1 MHTVLLNS
9 QGLTIER
16 PYRTTG
22 TLVGAAASA
31 VALALAAALLVKS
44 AGWPISFP
52 QFLAYLGAG
61 SLVTLAALFAFWAY
75 GCLSLRYT
83 LERAGLTIIW
93 GPVRHFVAID
103 RIQKLTVGRGEL
115 KPRAGGLG
123 WWGYHIGRGHVESP
137 ALSEIERVGRVLFF
151 STHRSPEDLVYVQTA
166 DATYAL
172 SPQDPA
178 RFVAQTQRLQKAGQP
193 DARPY
198 VQRAI
203 LAAHPIWADRI
214 AQALALSAILLNLV
228 LWGFLF
234 AVYPD
239 LNNEITIE
247 FPPIGDIATLEHR
260 HDIFKIPG
268 TATAFLAVNILAG
281 LGFQWSERAAAF
293 LLLSGAVFF
302 QALFCLAA
310 AVAIINA

>member
-1 MHTVLLNS
+1 VHTVLLNS

-16 PYRTTG
+16 PYRTIG

-31 VALALAAALLVKS
+31 GALALAAALLVKS
-44 AGWPISFP
+44 SGWPISFP

-103 RIQKLTVGRGEL
+103 RIQKLVAGRGEQR
-115 KPRAGGLG
+115 PGSAGLG
-123 WWGYHIGRGHVESP
+123 WWGYHIGRGNVDDLGP
-137 ALSEIERVGRVLFF
+137 VLFF
-151 STHRSPEDLVYVQTA
+151 STHRAPEDLVYVQTA
-166 DATYAL
+166 AATYAL

-178 RFVAQTQRLQKAGQP
+178 RFIAQTQRLQKAGQP
-193 DARPY
+193 DARPS
-198 VQRAI
+198 VQRDI

-214 AQALALSAILLNLV
+214 AQALALSAILLNV
-228 LWGFLF
+228 ALWGFLF
-234 AVYPD
+234 AVYPG

-302 QALFCLAA
+302 QALFWLAA

>member
-1 MHTVLLNS
+1 VLLKG
-9 QGLTIER
+9 QGLTIEK

-22 TLVGAAASA
+22 TLVGAGASLG
-31 VALALAAALLVKS
+31 ALALAAVLLVKT

-61 SLVTLAALFAFWAY
+61 SLVTLAGLFAFWVY
-75 GCLSLRYT
+75 GCLTLRYT
-83 LERAGLTIIW
+83 LDRAGLTIIW
-93 GPVRHFVAID
+93 GPIKHYIAID
-103 RIQKLTVGRGEL
+103 RIQKLVAGRGEQRP
-115 KPRAGGLG
+115 KATGLG
-123 WWGYHIGRGHVESP
+123 WWGYHIGRGHVDELGP
-137 ALSEIERVGRVLFF
+137 VLFF
-151 STHRSPEDLVYVQTA
+151 STHRAPEDLVYVQTA
-166 DATYAL
+166 GLTYAL

-178 RFVAQTQRLQKAGQP
+178 RFIAQTQRLQKAGTP
-193 DARPY
+193 DTRPS
-198 VQRAI
+198 VQRDI
-203 LAAHPIWADRI
+203 LASHPIWADRV
-214 AQALALSAILLNLV
+214 AQALTLSAILLNLA

-234 AVYPD
+234 AIYPD

-247 FPPIGDIATLEHR
+247 FPPIGDIATLQHR
-260 HDIFKIPG
+260 HDILKIPG

-281 LGFQWSERAAAF
+281 LGFQWSERAAGY